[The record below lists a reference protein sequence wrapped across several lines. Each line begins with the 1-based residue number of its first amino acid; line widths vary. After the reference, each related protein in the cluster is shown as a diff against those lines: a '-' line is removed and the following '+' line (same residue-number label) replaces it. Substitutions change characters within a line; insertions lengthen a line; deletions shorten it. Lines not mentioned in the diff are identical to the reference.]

1 MSVMAMLRQLR
12 PLLSLRFDGVG
23 ITSDFQATTAL
34 KVQHEILLRPSVC
47 GDFPFPHA
55 DLYFSI

>member
-1 MSVMAMLRQLR
+1 MLRQLR